1 MKQSLIHGFSMAVM
15 LTVGYLS
22 VARADVPPPD
32 GYVEQCT
39 VEKKQVPGKPCV
51 ACQNDYR
58 SFTTD
63 AGDPCQQQ
71 YELQGYTKICK
82 SYGAS
87 VWTEVW
93 CTGDLDAGTEITTPA
108 GGCSGCRTH
117 AHGAR
122 TSIAGLL
129 VLGALVSTR
138 LLKRR
143 ARG

>member
-1 MKQSLIHGFSMAVM
+1 MKQSIIHGFLVGIS
-15 LTVGYLS
+15 LSVGYLPL
-22 VARADVPPPD
+22 ALADVAPPD

-39 VEKKQVPGKPCV
+39 VEKQQAPGKSCQ

-71 YELQGYTKICK
+71 YGGLGYTKMCK
-82 SYGAS
+82 SWGAS

-93 CTGDLDAGTEITTPA
+93 CTGVLDAGTEVTPPEA
-108 GGCSGCRTH
+108 GCSGCRTNPQR
-117 AHGAR
+117 ANGPM
-122 TSIAGLL
+122 TGFL
-129 VLGALVSTR
+129 VLGALLSTR

-143 ARG
+143 TRA